1 MDPNALKNA
10 WTQWMSGLA
19 QGGQGPAAQVYRE
32 WEQWVGQQF
41 DKLARS
47 ETFLGQTAKALEGSF
62 LLKSQFDRA
71 LEGSLKAMRMP
82 TSSDLEAV
90 HKRLDALERRLDQI
104 ADQLEAQAPK
114 ASAKR
119 AAKP

>member
-62 LLKSQFDRA
+62 VLKSQFDRA
-71 LEGSLKAMRMP
+71 LEGSPWASKPIVPLRPSKSM
-82 TSSDLEAV
+82 SSPARSLLE
-90 HKRLDALERRLDQI
+90 Q
-104 ADQLEAQAPK
+104 
-114 ASAKR
+114 SA
-119 AAKP
+119 

>member
-47 ETFLGQTAKALEGSF
+47 ETFLGQTSKALEGSF
-62 LLKSQFDRA
+62 VLKSQFDRA

-82 TSSDLEAV
+82 SAGDLEAV

-114 ASAKR
+114 ATPKR
-119 AAKP
+119 TAKP